1 MSHLGI
7 TVKDSSSIVSALTF
21 VIEVK
26 TTTPTHIHIRD
37 ASNLNDMC
45 MNASALSEGWYTSR
59 CIQHPSFKM
68 WQGLDLSL
76 LVAFCRTSSNTFC
89 LIPVFAY
96 PKIMHKQPHHVLASC
111 WTVSKHQLCSHISPV
126 RVNEATA
133 HRKHQTPNHFECL
146 LVSTP
151 APLPVVL
158 H

>member
-1 MSHLGI
+1 MAHLGI
-7 TVKDSSSIVSALTF
+7 TVKDSSSIVNALTF

-26 TTTPTHIHIRD
+26 TTAPTHIHIRD

-45 MNASALSEGWYTSR
+45 MNTSALWESRYTS
-59 CIQHPSFKM
+59 PSFKR

-89 LIPVFAY
+89 LTPVFTY
-96 PKIMHKQPHHVLASC
+96 PKIMDKQPHHVLASC
-111 WTVSKHQLCSHISPV
+111 WTVSKHQLCSCISPV
-126 RVNEATA
+126 YVNEATT